1 MKLKE
6 ESLDSAELEEEP
18 GLVSMPA
25 STRASTWTSVLD
37 SALVLVAPVVAV
49 LEDSLSD
56 PLGVM
61 LADLQEAMEESA
73 AV

>member
-25 STRASTWTSVLD
+25 STRASTLTLVLV
-37 SALVLVAPVVAV
+37 SALVLVAPVEAM

-56 PLGVM
+56 PQEVM